1 MPEIAKQAQ
10 SIGDLIGRAIR
21 LYRQNFLIIVQVLLL
36 PSAGATLG
44 KIGLQWGL
52 IHIKETSIFLP
63 AVLCMA
69 IGFALS
75 LWFLWVLTLR
85 QVGLVKLLE
94 SDGLSFSV
102 AYQAVKKRGWAIF
115 FIFLLTH
122 LMVFANVALFIAE
135 LVVLAVAANV
145 ASINHVFLAVMGMLG
160 FVGGCVGAVYATLF
174 TFVAFASVALTNQK
188 FGPLLKETFA
198 LLGRDLK
205 RASWFVILLSIGLA
219 AMVPPLTLPLMGLTL
234 VDAMKPRAAAEAWLG
249 NGQYSLFTL
258 VVAQSWESLINMVIW
273 PIMFFAHGLLYRDL
287 KMRQHASD
295 LLLELERLEI
305 KRA

>member
-1 MPEIAKQAQ
+1 LPEIAKQAQ
-10 SIGDLIGRAIR
+10 SVGDLIGRAIR

-52 IHIKETSIFLP
+52 IHVKETSIFLP
-63 AVLCMA
+63 AVICMVV
-69 IGFALS
+69 GSSLS

-94 SDGLSFSV
+94 SEEKSFAV
-102 AYQAVKKRGWAIF
+102 AYTAVKKRGWAIF

-122 LMVFANVALFIAE
+122 LMVIVNVGLFIGE
-135 LVVLAVAANV
+135 LIILAFAANV
-145 ASINHVFLAVMGMLG
+145 ASVNHAFLGILGLLG
-160 FVGGCVGAVYATLF
+160 FIGGCAGALYATLF
-174 TFVAFASVALTNQK
+174 TFVAFASVALTEQK
-188 FGPLLKETFA
+188 FGALLKETFT
-198 LLGRDLK
+198 LLGRDFK
-205 RASWFVILLSIGLA
+205 RGSWFAIVLSIGLGA
-219 AMVPPLTLPLMGLTL
+219 LIPPLTLPLMGLTL

-258 VVAQSWESLINMVIW
+258 VVAQSWESLINMVLW
-273 PIMFFAHGLLYRDL
+273 PIMFFAYGLLFQDL
-287 KMRQHASD
+287 KVRQHASD
-295 LLLELERLEI
+295 LSAELERLEY